1 MRRLIVTDMLRGQKK
16 KSYIILMGG
25 VVVLIILL
33 AVLAVFFAT
42 KAEKLIEIG
51 SLENG
56 KANFFLSAYSATEA
70 FIPFMVGIPIFA
82 AVFMDDF
89 KSRTMQTAIGRGI
102 SRDKLILSRF
112 IEVILMMVEAY
123 IVFGITAA
131 ICGAVLGAT
140 AGGIAGLIGKMF
152 LSAVVIVAHISC
164 AMFLLYLTQNPTVGL
179 VFYILFEASVFKL
192 LFSLLDSIS
201 FLKDNNIS
209 PKDWIPS
216 GIYTNASN
224 YLLGVAEINSPELDL
239 FTPAIEQDIPKGIV
253 YLLILIGAY
262 IILPVILSQVVF
274 RKKELDF

>member
-1 MRRLIVTDMLRGQKK
+1 MRRLIVTDLLRGQRK

-25 VVVLIILL
+25 VIVLIIAL

-56 KANFFLSAYSATEA
+56 KADFFLSAYSATET
-70 FIPFMVGIPIFA
+70 FIPFMVGIPIFS

-112 IEVILMMVEAY
+112 VEVILMMVEAY
-123 IVFGITAA
+123 IVFSITAA
-131 ICGAVLGAT
+131 ICAAVLGAT
-140 AGGIAGLIGKMF
+140 AGGIAGLIRKMF
-152 LSAVVIVAHISC
+152 LSAVGILAHLSC

-179 VFYILFEASVFKL
+179 VFYILFEANVFKL
-192 LFSLLDSIS
+192 LLSLLDNIS

-209 PKDWIPS
+209 LAKWVPS
-216 GIYTNASN
+216 GIYTSASN
-224 YLLGVAEINSPELDL
+224 YLLGVKEVSDPDLDL
-239 FTPAIEQDIPKGIV
+239 FTPAIAQDIPKGIM
-253 YLLILIGAY
+253 YLLILIGVY
-262 IILPVILSQVVF
+262 IIVPVILSQLVF